1 MAGSSKPASSRLVGS
16 NKENTLNNMPTSRTE
31 TGRICSRCIENK
43 YLKRRISEQ
52 GEAGRCS
59 ECKHRRASTV
69 TIDEF
74 GGWLEPVLRNCLWPG
89 DHIPFFRSDDDSPDY
104 QQEGEELEEH
114 ISVILGQILEINED
128 IANAVMDAE
137 VIDDK
142 GGGAPLFDEGV
153 CYVMQLAS
161 TRRLESLWERI
172 EEELKYRQRFFNA
185 DAKTFFEGIFSD
197 IETVKARN
205 KKTKKL
211 HHVVRVL
218 RKGSR
223 IFRARVCSNAGIEDT
238 MRAEPWQQGGPPPRA
253 LASEGRMNGKGV
265 VMFYGAMDRST
276 CIAELRP
283 SLQAKVAVIQ
293 VETRK
298 NLRLLDFTRLQG
310 SSLPRLDYFQPNYQ
324 SEIDKFF
331 FRLGLGKRISQPVT
345 PGEEHNYLVTQT
357 MAEYLAFVHSRPLDG
372 ILFGSSQRESGQNV
386 VLFSKSTFLV
396 EEDDTEFS
404 VSYVDKSLE
413 FHSVDAIRYKHSRIN
428 AKFQNVFAPRQA
440 Q

>member
-1 MAGSSKPASSRLVGS
+1 VQSPHLAGSSALRR
-16 NKENTLNNMPTSRTE
+16 ENNLNNMPTSKAE
-31 TGRICSRCIENK
+31 EGRICSRCIENK

-52 GEAGRCS
+52 GDTGCCS
-59 ECKHRRASTV
+59 ECKRRRTSTV

-74 GGWLEPVLRNCLWPG
+74 GRWLEPVLRNCLWPG

-114 ISVILGQILEINED
+114 IPVILGQALEINED

-137 VIDDK
+137 VIDERE
-142 GGGAPLFDEGV
+142 GGAALFDEGV
-153 CYVMQLAS
+153 CYVRKLAS

-172 EEELKYRQRFFNA
+172 EDELKYRKRFFNA
-185 DAKTFFEGIFSD
+185 DAKSFFDDVFSD
-197 IETVKARN
+197 IETVRARDR
-205 KKTKKL
+205 KGKTL

-223 IFRARVCSNAGIEDT
+223 IFRARVCDNAGMEKI
-238 MRAEPWQQGGPPPRA
+238 MRAEAWRQVGPPPRA

-283 SLQAKVAVIQ
+283 ALQARVAVIQ
-293 VETRK
+293 VQTRK
-298 NLRLLDFTRLQG
+298 NLRLLDFTRLEN
-310 SSLPRLDYFQPNYQ
+310 SSLPHLDYFQPDYQ
-324 SEIDKFF
+324 SEIDKSF
-331 FRLGLGKRISQPVT
+331 FRSSLGKRISQPVT

-357 MAEYLAFVHSRPLDG
+357 MAEYLAFVHRRPLDG
-372 ILFGSSQRESGQNV
+372 VLFGSSQRKNGQNV

-396 EEDDTEFS
+396 EDDEPEFS
-404 VSYVDKSLE
+404 VKYLDKSLE
-413 FHSVDAIRYKHSRIN
+413 FHSVDEIRYKHSRIN
-428 AKFQNVFAPRQA
+428 AKYQQVFAP
-440 Q
+440 